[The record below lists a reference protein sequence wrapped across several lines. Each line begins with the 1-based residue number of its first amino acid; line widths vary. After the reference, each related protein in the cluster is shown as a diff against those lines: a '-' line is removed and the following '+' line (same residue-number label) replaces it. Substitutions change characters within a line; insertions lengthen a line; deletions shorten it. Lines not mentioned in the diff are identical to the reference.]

1 MFLIAI
7 NRTDG
12 NIITEVDINEI
23 SGNMSSNRIRT
34 LFSIDTDEEKE
45 IINFLLSNLQIQL
58 DKSNFDNPIVT
69 AYSNWKDTWRLREM
83 DAPEWRKNT
92 EMLSFT
98 KNNEYLES
106 YIDKLRNIIFACRDT
121 DKEDVYDFLTRYGKR

>member
-34 LFSIDTDEEKE
+34 LFLIDTDEEKE

-69 AYSNWKDTWRLREM
+69 AYSNWKDTWRSREM

-92 EMLSFT
+92 EMLSFA

>member
-23 SGNMSSNRIRT
+23 SGNMSSKRIRT
-34 LFSIDTDEEKE
+34 LFLIDTDEEKE
-45 IINFLLSNLQIQL
+45 IINFLLSNLQIPL

-69 AYSNWKDTWRLREM
+69 AYSNWKDTWRSREM

-92 EMLSFT
+92 EMLSFAR
-98 KNNEYLES
+98 NNEYLES
-106 YIDKLRNIIFACRDT
+106 YIDKLRNIIFACRDA